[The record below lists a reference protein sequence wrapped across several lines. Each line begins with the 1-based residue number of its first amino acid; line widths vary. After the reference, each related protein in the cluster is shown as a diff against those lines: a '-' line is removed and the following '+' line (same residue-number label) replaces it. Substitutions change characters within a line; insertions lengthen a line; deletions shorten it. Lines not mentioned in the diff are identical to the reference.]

1 MKPKIQSRHVQT
13 VRELLG
19 LAVIGFVLWL
29 AAIGWLPVSS
39 ANAAPEG
46 RRHGDQGGRWA
57 RIPIQL
63 ELADRQVNR
72 TQPIPERPAA
82 KRRARSEPY

>member
-29 AAIGWLPVSS
+29 AAIGWLPIAA
-39 ANAAPEG
+39 ANAPPGAEGHGEPEK
-46 RRHGDQGGRWA
+46 RRA

-63 ELADRQVNR
+63 KLADR
-72 TQPIPERPAA
+72 
-82 KRRARSEPY
+82 